1 MPRNTMTQARESSI
15 TLGPMAA
22 EEAEEL
28 SRMFRQIVSGLP
40 YYNEIAKSAEIAKYS
55 PELLRASVSE
65 RPDSVLIAR
74 DGPKLAGFCFSEDD
88 DGTVWLAW
96 FGVHPSYRRQG
107 IGRALLQKLEEVTRN
122 RNLHKIWC
130 DCRTEN
136 EASKAVLSLH
146 GYVELCTV
154 RNHWYGQDFILWE
167 KSVA

>member
-1 MPRNTMTQARESSI
+1 MHRNQVIHSPDSPVTI
-15 TLGPMAA
+15 GPMTY
-22 EEAEEL
+22 EEAEDL
-28 SRMFRQIVSGLP
+28 SAMFRQIVISLP
-40 YYNEIAKSAEIAKYS
+40 YYNEIAKRSEIAKYS

-65 RPDSVLIAR
+65 FPASVLVAR
-74 DGPKLAGFCFSEDD
+74 EEGKLVGFCFNKDD
-88 DGTVWLAW
+88 DGLVWLAW

-107 IGRALLQKLEEVTRN
+107 VGLALLQKLEESARH
-122 RNLHKIWC
+122 RGSHKIWC

-136 EASKAVLSLH
+136 EASRAALSNY